1 VGAAARCWWLFRHFG
16 HERIGILDGGF
27 SGWPFELE
35 GGDPARPE
43 PGDFTARE
51 RDADVASIDEVRA
64 GGGRLIDARA
74 RERYRGDVEPIDP
87 IAGHI
92 PGADNVPFA
101 TLMRAGRFAP
111 PEELNKALGDTGD
124 AVAYCGSGIS
134 ACVLIA
140 AAAHAGGPL
149 PRLYPGSWS
158 EWSRAMG

>member
-1 VGAAARCWWLFRHFG
+1 MA
-16 HERIGILDGGF
+16 ILDGGF
-27 SGWPFELE
+27 GAWPYEVDDDPPSHPALGNFIALE
-35 GGDPARPE
+35 RVD
-43 PGDFTARE
+43 
-51 RDADVASIDEVRA
+51 DVASIDEVRA

-101 TLMRAGRFAP
+101 TLLRDGHFAP
-111 PEELNKALGDTGD
+111 PAELQDALGPTGD

-140 AAAHAGGPL
+140 AAAAAGQPL

-158 EWSRAMG
+158 EWSQAIAAPRGNR